1 MSTDGV
7 RKIQKMFYGATMAIG
22 KRIVERLVSLGWSR
36 NDLMTKVPDL
46 TPQALSNL
54 IKRDSARSEWDMEIA
69 EALGVSVLWL
79 VYGIDT
85 TYQAADNVVRLEAR
99 EPAPLPYPFNK
110 LIDAAEKLTYDGQI
124 LLVGRALEMAST
136 YGKAKANPVS
146 S

>member
-1 MSTDGV
+1 
-7 RKIQKMFYGATMAIG
+7 MAIG
-22 KRIVERLVSLGWSR
+22 KRIVKRLVSLGWSR
-36 NDLMTKVPDL
+36 NDLMARVPDL

-85 TYQAADNVVRLEAR
+85 TYQAADNVVRLEVR
-99 EPAPLPYPFNK
+99 EPAALPHPFDK
-110 LIDAAEKLTYDGQI
+110 LIDAADKLTYEGQL
-124 LLVGRALEMAST
+124 LLVGRALEMAGSF
-136 YGKAKANPVS
+136 GKAKANPAS